1 MKFWSRLM
9 LILFVSLGFVIG
21 FVTIYRIS
29 VVGTYGKMGLNAY
42 DYSQYV
48 SNDRLKDLVIEVSAD
63 DISCGFRE
71 YFTGWIRYRMSSGA
85 ERGVRSFVLG
95 ERRVICG
102 VRQVLNGSE
111 KWGAY
116 TLMKGISYLE
126 AGGRDFGAQLC
137 EHPDTVA
144 VSKSIAR
151 SSWYIGAFLDSS
163 DGSLHD
169 SVAKPYSNLVSSWR
183 QYPCL
188 DE

>member
-1 MKFWSRLM
+1 MRFWARLSSV
-9 LILFVSLGFVIG
+9 LFVSLGFVVG
-21 FVTIYRIS
+21 LVTLYRIS
-29 VVGTYGKMGLNAY
+29 VVGTYGKMGLNSY

-48 SNDRLKDLVIEVSAD
+48 SSDSLRDLVAEVPAD

-71 YFTGWIRYRMSSGA
+71 YFTGWIKHRMSSGA

-95 ERRVICG
+95 ERRVVCG
-102 VRQVLNGSE
+102 VRQVINGSE

-126 AGGRDFGAQLC
+126 AGSRDFGVQLC

-163 DGSLHD
+163 YGSLHD
-169 SVAKPYSNLVSSWR
+169 SVARPYVNLVSVWR

-188 DE
+188 D